1 MSRGV
6 FQKNTL
12 FYLIKRDFKSVY
24 TILSFKI
31 NKQTKKKNYQASPQ
45 VYLNI
50 AEVLEVSQK
59 MANAKGEL

>member
-6 FQKNTL
+6 SQKNTL

-31 NKQTKKKNYQASPQ
+31 NKKKNYQASPQ

>member
-1 MSRGV
+1 MSRRV
-6 FQKNTL
+6 SQKNTL

-31 NKQTKKKNYQASPQ
+31 NKKKNYQASPQ